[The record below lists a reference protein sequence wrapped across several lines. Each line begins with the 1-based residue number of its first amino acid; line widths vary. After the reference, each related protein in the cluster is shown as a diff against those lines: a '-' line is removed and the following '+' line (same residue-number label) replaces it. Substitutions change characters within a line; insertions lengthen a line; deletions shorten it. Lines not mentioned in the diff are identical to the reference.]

1 MLKYTEAIVG
11 FSEVPEEIALCINI
25 SGCPIHCKG
34 CHSPHLWQD
43 IGIELKPVVLSDLI
57 AKNQGITC
65 IAFMGG
71 DSDPMGIE
79 TLAKWVKDN
88 TELKV
93 CWYSGK
99 ELSSVVKYVNYI
111 DYLKV
116 GPYIEDKGGI
126 DKAKS
131 NQKFYKLNHKGG
143 VVFHLPATTVS
154 VPIFENIT
162 YKFRNNEADNKSKSA
177 D

>member
-1 MLKYTEAIVG
+1 MLKYTEAIIG

-43 IGIELKPVVLSDLI
+43 IGTELKPVVLSDLI

-65 IAFMGG
+65 VAFMGG
-71 DSDPMGIE
+71 DSNPQEIVN
-79 TLAKWVKDN
+79 LASWVKNN

-99 ELSSVVKYVNYI
+99 PLNNMVVNYYSYF
-111 DYLKV
+111 DYVKT
-116 GPYIEDKGGI
+116 GPYEPDKGGLN
-126 DKAKS
+126 S
-131 NQKFYKLNHKGG
+131 PTTNQRFYKIRHEVESG
-143 VVFHLPATTVS
+143 VHYSAFDD
-154 VPIFENIT
+154 IT

>member
-1 MLKYTEAIVG
+1 MLKYAEAVVG

-34 CHSPHLWQD
+34 CHSPHLWKD
-43 IGIELKPVVLSDLI
+43 IGAELKPVVLSDLI

-65 IAFMGG
+65 MAFMGG
-71 DSDPMGIE
+71 DNSPQEIE
-79 TLAKWVKDN
+79 DLARWVKNN

-99 ELSSVVKYVNYI
+99 SLNNMAVDYNYF
-111 DYLKV
+111 DYIKT
-116 GPYIEDKGGI
+116 GPYEPDKGGL
-126 DKAKS
+126 DS
-131 NQKFYKLNHKGG
+131 PTTNQRFYKLRHEVENGFPYI
-143 VVFHLPATTVS
+143 VFDD
-154 VPIFENIT
+154 IT
-162 YKFRNNEADNKSKSA
+162 YKFRNNETNNKSKSA

>member
-1 MLKYTEAIVG
+1 MLKYTEAVVG

-43 IGIELKPVVLSDLI
+43 IGIELKPVVLSSLI
-57 AKNQGITC
+57 ARNQGITC
-65 IAFMGG
+65 VAFMGG
-71 DSDPMGIE
+71 DADPEGIE
-79 TLAKWVKDN
+79 DLARWVKKN

-99 ELSSVVKYVNYI
+99 EKPAYSRLDYFDYI
-111 DYLKV
+111 KA
-116 GPYIEDKGGI
+116 GPYEEDKGGL
-126 DKAKS
+126 DKLAT
-131 NQKFYKLNHKGG
+131 NQKFYKVKH
-143 VVFHLPATTVS
+143 VW
-154 VPIFENIT
+154 ENDLAFNMLEDIT
-162 YKFRNNEADNKSKSA
+162 YKFRNNEANNKSKSA

>member
-1 MLKYTEAIVG
+1 MVG

-43 IGIELKPVVLSDLI
+43 IGTELKHVVLSDLI

-65 IAFMGG
+65 VAFMGG
-71 DSDPMGIE
+71 DADPMGIE

-93 CWYSGK
+93 CWYSGRDTIGS
-99 ELSSVVKYVNYI
+99 ELQPKLHYFI
-111 DYLKV
+111 DYLKLGSYV
-116 GPYIEDKGGI
+116 EELGGL
-126 DKAKS
+126 DS
-131 NQKFYKLNHKGG
+131 PTTNQRF
-143 VVFHLPATTVS
+143 
-154 VPIFENIT
+154 FEVKQGTNGTSLKDIT
-162 YKFRNNEADNKSKSA
+162 FKFRKNG
-177 D
+177 

>member
-43 IGIELKPVVLSDLI
+43 IGIELKPVVLSSLI
-57 AKNQGITC
+57 ARNQGITC
-65 IAFMGG
+65 VAFMGG
-71 DSDPMGIE
+71 DADPKGIE
-79 TLAKWVKDN
+79 DLARWVKKN

-99 ELSSVVKYVNYI
+99 KLSDVAKYVNHI

-126 DKAKS
+126 DKATS
-131 NQKFYKLNHKGG
+131 NQKFYKIDHKGI
-143 VVFHLPATTVS
+143 VFHLPTTIIT
-154 VPIFENIT
+154 VPIFEDIT
-162 YKFRNNEADNKSKSA
+162 YKFRNNETNNKSKSA